1 LGDRTPDLRI
11 TSRKRA
17 ADDHHNWAGEAKAEF
32 KTALAPAAVI
42 VLMAI
47 TFLCN
52 GVALF
57 LRNRYH
63 KRW

>member
-1 LGDRTPDLRI
+1 MI
-11 TSRKRA
+11 IYK
-17 ADDHHNWAGEAKAEF
+17 WAGDAKAEF
-32 KTALAPAAVI
+32 KTALAPAAII

-52 GVALF
+52 AVAVF
-57 LRNRYH
+57 LRNRYG